1 MLTDRRTMPAR
12 SMTKLQSRSVQG
24 RTPAKKR
31 AAQGQQIY
39 GAVSLAYLF
48 AGRVD
53 RYSPQRHLTRGC
65 KRPSRVEVRIVNQ
78 RQLYL
83 FENCV
88 GKLPEIGCGLRDRR
102 ATGQGAS
109 SPWRM
114 SQLARL
120 YDP

>member
-1 MLTDRRTMPAR
+1 MLADGRTVPAR
-12 SMTKLQSRSVQG
+12 SMTELQTRSVQG
-24 RTPAKKR
+24 RTSTKKR

-39 GAVSLAYLF
+39 GAASLAYLF
-48 AGRVD
+48 VGHVD
-53 RYSPQRHLTRGC
+53 RCSPQRRLTRGC

-83 FENCV
+83 FEDCV